1 MLEKIP
7 KTILYG
13 ELIDGKRNL
22 VRPQLRYRDVCKRD
36 MKELKTELNKWEELA
51 MDRSKWRS
59 YMQAALKV
67 GKK

>member
-51 MDRSKWRS
+51 MDRSK
-59 YMQAALKV
+59 
-67 GKK
+67 